1 MATKRATWLITGL
14 FALASLPAFAQ
25 FSTRPD
31 PSSSIGPN
39 YIPEGTRFVV
49 KLDDTLD
56 TNKIKTGK
64 KFTAKLAED
73 LTAPNGA
80 VIPAGKKIHAHVS
93 DVDNGLHG
101 RMLIS
106 FDEIETRHGWRPL
119 IATVSDVPGEK
130 GVKSVGDEGE
140 IERKGKNK
148 QRMIET
154 AAVGAAVGATAGA
167 IGGGGHGAA
176 IGAGAG
182 AGAGVLTGILMD
194 RQLKLNKGQMLE
206 LRLDRPLQ
214 VPQS

>member
-1 MATKRATWLITGL
+1 MANRRATWLTTGL
-14 FALASLPAFAQ
+14 FALTTLPAFAQ
-25 FSTRPD
+25 FSARSD
-31 PSSSIGPN
+31 ANSSVGPN

-56 TNKIKTGK
+56 TNKIKPGK
-64 KFTAKLAED
+64 KFNLKLAED
-73 LTAPNGA
+73 LTAPNGS

-93 DVDNGLHG
+93 DVDSGMHG

-130 GVKSVGDEGE
+130 AAKTNEEGA

-214 VPQS
+214 VPQG

>member
-1 MATKRATWLITGL
+1 MVNKRAARLMTMV

-25 FSTRPD
+25 FNTRPD
-31 PSSSIGPN
+31 PSTSIGPN

-56 TNKIKTGK
+56 SKKLKPGK
-64 KFTAKLAED
+64 KFNAKLAED
-73 LTAPNGA
+73 LTAPNGS

-93 DVDNGLHG
+93 DVDNGMHG
-101 RMLIS
+101 RILIS

-119 IATVSDVPGEK
+119 IASVSDIPGEK
-130 GVKSVGDEGE
+130 SAKANEEGE

-148 QRMIET
+148 QRMVET
-154 AAVGAAVGATAGA
+154 AAVGAAIGAAAGAVGA
-167 IGGGGHGAA
+167 GGRGAA

-182 AGAGVLTGILMD
+182 AGAGVITALLLD
-194 RQLKLNKGQMLE
+194 RNLKLNKGQMLE

-214 VPQS
+214 VPMN